1 MSITSKENGRRIWSK
16 KFLELYSG
24 LNIEERYKYLV
35 MGLEEA
41 GFKKVEY
48 IPTTPLNR
56 VTDLKL
62 ESVQVRLYLVEL
74 NKDHVICYR
83 VGLIDY
89 FDHEDTDTIF
99 ELSLNMIW
107 DDIRRSWKLKRTKI
121 L

>member
-1 MSITSKENGRRIWSK
+1 MSITAKENGRRIWSK
-16 KFLELYSG
+16 TFLEIYSG
-24 LNIEERYKYLV
+24 LSIEDRYKYLV
-35 MGLEEA
+35 LGLEEA
-41 GFKKVEY
+41 GFEKVDY

-62 ESVQVRLYLVEL
+62 EFVQVRLYLVEL

-83 VGLIDY
+83 VGLVDS
-89 FDHEDTDTIF
+89 FDSEDTDTIF

-107 DDIRRSWKLKRTKI
+107 DDIRKFWKLKKAGI